1 MSLQDFIN
9 EDKSLLIAPAGYGKT
24 YSLAE
29 CLNFTKDNEK
39 QLILTHTHAGIASIK
54 EKIKRFEINNS
65 KYHIETITGFAQRY
79 VIAYSC
85 SEQIPPQED
94 PKYYPFIISKAAE
107 LFHFNSVKRTLRN
120 SYQGLFVDEYQDCT
134 IAQHEL
140 VLKLSEVVKTRIL
153 GDPLQGIFSFNDT
166 LVDFDKDLNEF
177 VKVDEL
183 SIPHRW
189 YQDGNNKE
197 LGDALKK
204 LRDDWTESGKQFI
217 DLSLYKKSEVNYV
230 HAPEADVYDTKS
242 FYRRCLNK
250 LIQNPEKSPDFNSLL
265 IIVPE
270 YSENGRRKG
279 MIVERAGL
287 KAQIDF
293 THQLTL
299 LEAIDDKT
307 YYTISKNIDDL
318 ILNINRK
325 RKPLKVL
332 NDEVF
337 LKLFNKTEI
346 GKWICN
352 DRLID
357 KRKESKAL
365 SLALGQ
371 KIDKLFESPS
381 AIILWDVLDFMK
393 NRMKLKTKRNDL
405 FFSIL
410 KCLNTSMIDELT
422 VYDAMV
428 KHKNIVRRVGRKIY
442 GKCIGTTLLT
452 KGLEFD
458 TVAILN
464 AHRFSSP
471 KHFYVAIT
479 RASKRLI
486 VFSEKPVIDF

>member
-1 MSLQDFIN
+1 M
-9 EDKSLLIAPAGYGKT
+9 
-24 YSLAE
+24 
-29 CLNFTKDNEK
+29 
-39 QLILTHTHAGIASIK
+39 
-54 EKIKRFEINNS
+54 
-65 KYHIETITGFAQRY
+65 
-79 VIAYSC
+79 
-85 SEQIPPQED
+85 
-94 PKYYPFIISKAAE
+94 
-107 LFHFNSVKRTLRN
+107 
-120 SYQGLFVDEYQDCT
+120 
-134 IAQHEL
+134 
-140 VLKLSEVVKTRIL
+140 
-153 GDPLQGIFSFNDT
+153 
-166 LVDFDKDLNEF
+166 
-177 VKVDEL
+177 
-183 SIPHRW
+183 
-189 YQDGNNKE
+189 
-197 LGDALKK
+197 
-204 LRDDWTESGKQFI
+204 
-217 DLSLYKKSEVNYV
+217 
-230 HAPEADVYDTKS
+230 
-242 FYRRCLNK
+242 NK